1 MAHRILSLLGGGA
14 KGIFTLGVLEA
25 VEAEVGKPLWKHF
38 DLIIGTST
46 GAIIGSLL
54 ALGKSVGEIT
64 TSYRKH
70 IPFVLESW
78 WARERSNRLK
88 EMADDIYKDTMF
100 TQSRTRLAVV
110 TTNLTHGRPTVFKSY
125 EGELPVKVPS
135 SQVSDRQSAMLYE
148 HHALHTLSSS
158 LFPWS
163 FAVSNRS

>member
-78 WARERSNRLK
+78 WARERSTVSKRW
-88 EMADDIYKDTMF
+88 
-100 TQSRTRLAVV
+100 RTISTRTPCLPNPV
-110 TTNLTHGRPTVFKSY
+110 HG
-125 EGELPVKVPS
+125 
-135 SQVSDRQSAMLYE
+135 
-148 HHALHTLSSS
+148 
-158 LFPWS
+158 
-163 FAVSNRS
+163 